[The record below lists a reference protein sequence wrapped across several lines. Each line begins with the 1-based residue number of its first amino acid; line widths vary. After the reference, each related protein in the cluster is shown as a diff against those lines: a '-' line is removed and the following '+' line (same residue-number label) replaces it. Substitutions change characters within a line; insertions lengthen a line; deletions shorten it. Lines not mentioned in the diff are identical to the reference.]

1 MSGYCLHA
9 AQTGTA
15 ISLHAHSRRQSFTQK
30 HQQIHTGTALS
41 RRTCKHGSKHGR
53 LTILAASST
62 DEAVRRSNDPIR
74 SAQDLAD
81 GVQDFLDEA
90 QRSLSTDEAP
100 LPEHPIGEVGTIDVA
115 EGIDAAVSLWLF
127 WLTAACH
134 SISGLRSSTIFA
146 TACMTHMWCCSGHQ
160 SA

>member
-1 MSGYCLHA
+1 MSGYGSHA
-9 AQTGTA
+9 AQTGTTV
-15 ISLHAHSRRQSFTQK
+15 SLHAHSNRQSFTQTAFR
-30 HQQIHTGTALS
+30 HQQIQTGTALS

-74 SAQDLAD
+74 SAQDLAE

-100 LPEHPIGEVGTIDVA
+100 LPEHPIGEAGTIDVA
-115 EGIDAAVSLWLF
+115 EGIDAAVRLWMF
-127 WLTAACH
+127 
-134 SISGLRSSTIFA
+134 
-146 TACMTHMWCCSGHQ
+146 
-160 SA
+160 

>member
-1 MSGYCLHA
+1 MPIALGGMSGYCLHA
-9 AQTGTA
+9 VQTGTTT
-15 ISLHAHSRRQSFTQK
+15 SLPAHNNRQPFTQTAFR
-30 HQQIHTGTALS
+30 HQQIQTATALS

-74 SAQDLAD
+74 SAQDLAE

-90 QRSLSTDEAP
+90 QKTLSTDEAP

-115 EGIDAAVSLWLF
+115 EGIDAAVCSWLF
-127 WLTAACH
+127 
-134 SISGLRSSTIFA
+134 
-146 TACMTHMWCCSGHQ
+146 
-160 SA
+160 

>member
-1 MSGYCLHA
+1 MPIALGGMSGYGLHA
-9 AQTGTA
+9 AQTGTTV
-15 ISLHAHSRRQSFTQK
+15 SLHAHSNRQSFTQTAFR
-30 HQQIHTGTALS
+30 HQQTQTGTALS

-74 SAQDLAD
+74 SAQDLAE

-100 LPEHPIGEVGTIDVA
+100 LPEHPIGEAGTIDVA
-115 EGIDAAVSLWLF
+115 EGIDAAVRLWMF
-127 WLTAACH
+127 
-134 SISGLRSSTIFA
+134 
-146 TACMTHMWCCSGHQ
+146 
-160 SA
+160 

>member
-9 AQTGTA
+9 SQTGTT
-15 ISLHAHSRRQSFTQK
+15 ISLPAHSNRQSFTQTAFR
-30 HQQIHTGTALS
+30 HQQIRTGTALS

-74 SAQDLAD
+74 SAQDLAE

-100 LPEHPIGEVGTIDVA
+100 LPEHPIGEVATIDVA
-115 EGIDAAVSLWLF
+115 EGIDAAVRMRLF
-127 WLTAACH
+127 
-134 SISGLRSSTIFA
+134 
-146 TACMTHMWCCSGHQ
+146 
-160 SA
+160 

>member
-1 MSGYCLHA
+1 MPIALGGMSGYCLHA
-9 AQTGTA
+9 AQTGTT
-15 ISLHAHSRRQSFTQK
+15 ISLHAHGNRQSFTQTAFR
-30 HQQIHTGTALS
+30 HQQIQTVTALS
-41 RRTCKHGSKHGR
+41 RRTCKHGSKHVR

-74 SAQDLAD
+74 SAQDLAE

-115 EGIDAAVSLWLF
+115 EGIDAAVRLRLF
-127 WLTAACH
+127 
-134 SISGLRSSTIFA
+134 
-146 TACMTHMWCCSGHQ
+146 
-160 SA
+160 